1 MRVRTTVAGLVVATL
16 TASALSL
23 AVAGPAHAADADD
36 ASFVPAAADLI
47 GVGSDTSQHAIHIL
61 AEGAGSWAAQ
71 TPAPAFRIASF
82 AATGGGTIPL
92 PSGAI
97 ARPNGSG
104 AGKALL
110 FGASNNTDVDF
121 ARSSS
126 AQSAAETSA
135 GLQSFPFALDTL
147 QMAVSNTVASNAPAA
162 LTPTQIVGIY
172 DGSITDWGTVGGT
185 LGATI
190 APKIPQTGSGTRS
203 FFTAQLQAM
212 NGGTPV
218 TLAGTVAD
226 VQEHD
231 DTLIKSDPNAIA
243 PFSVG
248 RAKLLGTTLRLEA
261 GWKADRAL
269 YNVVRGAD
277 LGRADIQ
284 AAFGSDGFVCSTA
297 ARSLIETAGFQ
308 QLAKPARGGVCGAA
322 TQAAAV
328 NFTLNQ
334 AVSTATTLT
343 GTSVKANAAT
353 LIAKIT
359 ASTAPSGTVSF
370 YDGATLLASGVPL
383 VSGQA
388 TRLVTGLAPGAHP
401 YRAVFAP
408 AGGSQFDPSEG
419 TGTVFVKTSSKLKE
433 TFPDKVKLSDE
444 KVKGKIKATLVGI
457 SPKAVGKVKLYLGSK
472 KIGSVKLVNG
482 VAKFK
487 FKVDKLKVGKNK
499 LKATWA
505 GDANAVGSKLKFK
518 INRKK

>member
-1 MRVRTTVAGLVVATL
+1 MRVRTTVAGLVAATL

-36 ASFVPAAADLI
+36 PSFVPVAADLI

-71 TPAPAFRIASF
+71 TPAPTFRIASF

-110 FGASNNTDVDF
+110 FGASNNTDIDF

-147 QMAVSNTVASNAPAA
+147 QMAVSNTVPSNAPAA
-162 LTPTQIVGIY
+162 LTPAQIVGIY
-172 DGSITDWGTVGGT
+172 DGSITDWGTIGGT
-185 LGATI
+185 AGTI

-212 NGGTPV
+212 NGGTAV

-243 PFSVG
+243 PFSAG

-284 AAFGSDGFVCSTA
+284 AAFGSDGFACSTA
-297 ARSLIETAGFQ
+297 ARSLIEAGWLPAARQ
-308 QLAKPARGGVCGAA
+308 AGSRRSLRRGHPGRDGQLHAQPGRVDRHDPDRHKREGQRRHADRQDHRSHRTERHGELLRRGDAARLGRAAGLRPGDEAGHRLGARRAPLPRSVRPRRRLSVRPLGGFGNGVREDQL
-322 TQAAAV
+322 QAQGD
-328 NFTLNQ
+328 LPGQ
-334 AVSTATTLT
+334 
-343 GTSVKANAAT
+343 
-353 LIAKIT
+353 
-359 ASTAPSGTVSF
+359 
-370 YDGATLLASGVPL
+370 
-383 VSGQA
+383 GQA
-388 TRLVTGLAPGAHP
+388 
-401 YRAVFAP
+401 
-408 AGGSQFDPSEG
+408 E
-419 TGTVFVKTSSKLKE
+419 
-433 TFPDKVKLSDE
+433 
-444 KVKGKIKATLVGI
+444 
-457 SPKAVGKVKLYLGSK
+457 
-472 KIGSVKLVNG
+472 
-482 VAKFK
+482 
-487 FKVDKLKVGKNK
+487 
-499 LKATWA
+499 
-505 GDANAVGSKLKFK
+505 
-518 INRKK
+518 